1 MSKASPADV
10 FVITPCLKNTKWSE
24 QSENEPNRN
33 YAREARQTFSVMIPD
48 IRFAGVTSK
57 AGFHTDIPEAAT
69 CSPSPPRV
77 FNNSLGDL
85 SSMTICCP
93 EESDRSMEV
102 KGAAT

>member
-1 MSKASPADV
+1 MNPILSMQETEEV
-10 FVITPCLKNTKWSE
+10 
-24 QSENEPNRN
+24 RH
-33 YAREARQTFSVMIPD
+33 TFSVMIPD
-48 IRFAGVTSK
+48 IRLAGVTSK

-102 KGAAT
+102 KGAATKKGTL